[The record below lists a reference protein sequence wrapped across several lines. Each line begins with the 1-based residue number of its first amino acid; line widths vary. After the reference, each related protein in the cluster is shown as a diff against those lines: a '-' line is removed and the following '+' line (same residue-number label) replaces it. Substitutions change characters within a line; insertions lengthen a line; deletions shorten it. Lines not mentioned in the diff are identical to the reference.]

1 MPDAFSVYDSANAT
15 ENNLNPP
22 AAKSQIGV
30 WLRFCGN
37 REWSGSRGAI
47 WDLRRK
53 FGQAPHETGRN
64 RWAGEPSRVEEPSRA
79 EPVGGAVGG
88 T

>member
-37 REWSGSRGAI
+37 QEWSGSRGAI

-53 FGQAPHETGRN
+53 FGQAPHETGWN
-64 RWAGEPSRVEEPSRA
+64 RRAGEPSRVE
-79 EPVGGAVGG
+79 PVGGGRRRSRVG
-88 T
+88 